1 MKAGGVAYGAL
12 LHALLLAAC
21 TSTTI
26 QGYADRDLPAKSLQH
41 VAAYIAAPEAL
52 ASSMQ
57 ASIAQE
63 AQKRGVFVEDA
74 LNILPPT
81 RTYTDAEVRKLLA
94 ERGIDGVLTINVADS
109 GVISQYAGTI
119 FNSYSSGT
127 GSYNGTITNYGSGV
141 ATVNLSGTGNQ
152 STFGTVT
159 AVHAYSRKTD
169 FTAKLIEP
177 ATGRNLWVGTGEVST
192 EGGKGLIGRL
202 TVTDSASSSHAV
214 SAIFDDLQ
222 KKGLIRNANSS

>member
-1 MKAGGVAYGAL
+1 
-12 LHALLLAAC
+12 
-21 TSTTI
+21 
-26 QGYADRDLPAKSLQH
+26 
-41 VAAYIAAPEAL
+41 
-52 ASSMQ
+52 MQ
-57 ASIAQE
+57 ASIADE
-63 AQKRGVFVEDA
+63 ARKRGVVVEDA

-94 ERGIDGVLTINVADS
+94 ERGVDGVLTINVADS

-127 GSYNGTITNYGSGV
+127 SSYNGTITNYGSGV
-141 ATVNLSGTGNQ
+141 ATVNLNGTGNE
-152 STFGTVT
+152 STFGTAT
-159 AVHAYSRKTD
+159 PVHAFSRKTD
-169 FTAKLIEP
+169 FTAKLVEP
-177 ATGRNLWVGTGEVST
+177 ASGRNLWVGNGEVST

-222 KKGLIRNANSS
+222 KKGIVASSGHG